1 MPLARI
7 VNIDMNKYCKMKDW
21 FKKIIIDTGSKEV
34 NSSSE
39 SLTMTLF

>member
-1 MPLARI
+1 MPPARI
-7 VNIDMNKYCKMKDW
+7 VNIEILQDERLI
-21 FKKIIIDTGSKEV
+21 FKIIIAAGSKEV